1 MPAAPFTIVLLLL
14 SLLLSAPLPSGSA
27 HAVTP
32 EEMLADPALEKRAR
46 DLSKNL
52 RCLVCQNQSIDD
64 SDADLARDLR
74 LEVRRQL
81 TDGETDAAILAAIR
95 ETYGDYVLLNPPVS
109 PATLILWTAPLAII
123 AGGVLLLIATRRRR
137 DDGEAD
143 GSAAD
148 TMDTVLYAQSDD
160 DTGQT
165 MPDPSAT
172 SDMARPPLPTKLALA
187 LLSLAVGCSLLIY
200 LALGRAD
207 LPDRPLAD
215 RTAEIAAIANSAEQ
229 DNAERLAGFEDAR
242 AAVEAAPDE
251 VGNWLKLAIASA
263 NAGRTETEIAALRQA
278 MMLTDD
284 DPAIASMLA
293 EALSRAADG
302 QVTIPAREL
311 VAGALARNPLEPRAL
326 FLSGLAAYQDGDFAD
341 AIETWQLLQSVS
353 ALDAPWMPLLAD
365 NIADAAA
372 AGGIDLP
379 APGPDAADIAAAAE
393 MSADDRDAMIAG
405 MVEGLAARLAENPN
419 DSAGWQRLA
428 RAYEVMGRPED
439 AQDAHV
445 RAADLLVENPDAQ
458 LQALQA
464 IVVGNAEERLRV
476 AAERLLARL
485 VMQLPNRP
493 ETLYLQGH
501 FAASYGDAQA
511 ARQFWETLL
520 ARIPEDAP
528 IADQLRAAIDAL

>member
-74 LEVRRQL
+74 LEVRRRL

-109 PATLILWTAPLAII
+109 PATLILWTAPLAIF

-137 DDGEAD
+137 DDGELED
-143 GSAAD
+143 GAAD
-148 TMDTVLYAQSDD
+148 TMDISSYAQPDD
-160 DTGQT
+160 DAGQT
-165 MPDPSAT
+165 MPEPSAT
-172 SDMARPPLPTKLALA
+172 LDMARPAMPTKLALA

-215 RTAEIAAIANSAEQ
+215 RTAEIVAIANSAEH

-341 AIETWQLLQSVS
+341 AIENWQLLQSIS

-428 RAYEVMGRPED
+428 RAYKVMGRPED
-439 AQDAHV
+439 EQDAQV

-476 AAERLLARL
+476 AAKRLLARL

-501 FAASYGDAQA
+501 FAASYGNAQA

-528 IADQLRAAIDAL
+528 IAGQLRAAIDAL

>member
-1 MPAAPFTIVLLLL
+1 MPWSPA
-14 SLLLSAPLPSGSA
+14 SAP
-27 HAVTP
+27 
-32 EEMLADPALEKRAR
+32 
-46 DLSKNL
+46 
-52 RCLVCQNQSIDD
+52 
-64 SDADLARDLR
+64 
-74 LEVRRQL
+74 
-81 TDGETDAAILAAIR
+81 
-95 ETYGDYVLLNPPVS
+95 
-109 PATLILWTAPLAII
+109 
-123 AGGVLLLIATRRRR
+123 
-137 DDGEAD
+137 
-143 GSAAD
+143 
-148 TMDTVLYAQSDD
+148 
-160 DTGQT
+160 
-165 MPDPSAT
+165 
-172 SDMARPPLPTKLALA
+172 
-187 LLSLAVGCSLLIY
+187 
-200 LALGRAD
+200 
-207 LPDRPLAD
+207 
-215 RTAEIAAIANSAEQ
+215 IAAIANSAEQ

-353 ALDAPWMPLLAD
+353 ALDAPWIPLLAD

-405 MVEGLAARLAENPN
+405 MVEGLAARLAESPN

-520 ARIPEDAP
+520 ARIPEDAL
-528 IADQLRAAIDAL
+528 IAGQLRAAIDAL

>member
-14 SLLLSAPLPSGSA
+14 SLLLSAPLPSGNA
-27 HAVTP
+27 HADTP

-74 LEVRRQL
+74 LEVRSRL

-123 AGGVLLLIATRRRR
+123 AGGVLLLIATRRQRG
-137 DDGEAD
+137 DGEAD

-148 TMDTVLYAQSDD
+148 TMDIVSYAQSDD
-160 DTGQT
+160 NSGQT

-172 SDMARPPLPTKLALA
+172 PDMARPPMPNKLALA

-353 ALDAPWMPLLAD
+353 ALDAPWIPLLAE

-405 MVEGLAARLAENPN
+405 MVEGLAARLAESPN

-528 IADQLRAAIDAL
+528 IAGQLRAAIDAL

>member
-1 MPAAPFTIVLLLL
+1 MPSAPFTIVLLLL
-14 SLLLSAPLPSGSA
+14 SLLLSAPLPSSSA

-74 LEVRRQL
+74 LEVRRRL

-95 ETYGDYVLLNPPVS
+95 ETYGDYVLLNPPLS

-137 DDGEAD
+137 GDGEAES
-143 GSAAD
+143 SAAD
-148 TMDTVLYAQSDD
+148 TMDISSFAQPDD
-160 DTGQT
+160 DVGQT
-165 MPDPSAT
+165 MPDPLAT
-172 SDMARPPLPTKLALA
+172 PDMARPAMPTKLALA

-215 RTAEIAAIANSAEQ
+215 RTAEIAAIANSAKQ

-242 AAVEAAPDE
+242 AAVEAAPNE

-278 MMLTDD
+278 MILTED

-326 FLSGLAAYQDGDFAD
+326 FLSGLAAYQDGDFGD

-353 ALDAPWMPLLAD
+353 ALDAPWMPLLAG

-379 APGPDAADIAAAAE
+379 VPGPDAGDIAAAAE
-393 MSADDRDAMIAG
+393 MSADDRDTMIVG

-419 DSAGWQRLA
+419 NSAGWQRLA

-445 RAADLLVENPDAQ
+445 TAADLLVENPDAQ

-501 FAASYGDAQA
+501 FAASYGNAQA

-528 IADQLRAAIDAL
+528 IAGQLRAAIDAL

>member
-74 LEVRRQL
+74 LEVRRRL

-137 DDGEAD
+137 VDGEAD

-148 TMDTVLYAQSDD
+148 TMDTVSYAQSDD
-160 DTGQT
+160 DSGQT

-172 SDMARPPLPTKLALA
+172 PDMARPPLPTKLALA

-284 DPAIASMLA
+284 DPAIVSMLA

-302 QVTIPAREL
+302 QVTLPAREL

>member
-74 LEVRRQL
+74 LEVRRRL

-137 DDGEAD
+137 GDGEAD

-148 TMDTVLYAQSDD
+148 TMDTVSYAQSDD
-160 DTGQT
+160 DSGQT

-172 SDMARPPLPTKLALA
+172 PDMARPPLPTKLALA

-353 ALDAPWMPLLAD
+353 ALDAPWIPLLAD

-528 IADQLRAAIDAL
+528 IAGQLRAAIDAL

>member
-74 LEVRRQL
+74 LEVRRRL

-109 PATLILWTAPLAII
+109 PATLILWIAPLAII

-137 DDGEAD
+137 GDSEAD
-143 GSAAD
+143 GSVAD
-148 TMDTVLYAQSDD
+148 TMDIVSYAQPDD
-160 DTGQT
+160 DAGQA

-172 SDMARPPLPTKLALA
+172 PDMAHPPMPTKLARA

-242 AAVEAAPDE
+242 AAVETAPDE

-311 VAGALARNPLEPRAL
+311 VASALARNPLEPRAL

-341 AIETWQLLQSVS
+341 AIETWQRLQSVS

-445 RAADLLVENPDAQ
+445 RAADLLVENPDTQ

-520 ARIPEDAP
+520 ARIPGDAP
-528 IADQLRAAIDAL
+528 IAGQLRAAIDAL